1 MMLYIKMIKK
11 DYFPI
16 QETPEWVK
24 VKVMS
29 NINRWWKS
37 FRLIY
42 LMKYRAMTTV
52 SMLVLAILGSY
63 LYLNN
68 WVEIYIDPDS
78 SNDAYTVNTT
88 NIGDTNSNIDTN
100 DLLQKKIN
108 KAESDLDNLY
118 DNLNQENNITF

>member
-11 DYFPI
+11 DYFPT

-24 VKVMS
+24 SRVMS
-29 NINRWWKS
+29 NVNRWWKS

-42 LMKYRAMTTV
+42 LMKHRAMTTV

-68 WVEIYIDPDS
+68 GVEVYINPES
-78 SNDAYTVNTT
+78 SNDEYTVNTT
-88 NIGDTNSNIDTN
+88 NIADTKSNIDNN

-118 DNLNQENNITF
+118 DNLDRETNITF

>member
-1 MMLYIKMIKK
+1 MIKK
-11 DYFPI
+11 DYFPK

-24 VKVMS
+24 AKVMS

-42 LMKYRAMTTV
+42 LMKHMAMTTV

-68 WVEIYIDPDS
+68 GVEIYIDPDS

-88 NIGDTNSNIDTN
+88 NIGDTNADNI
-100 DLLQKKIN
+100 LQKKIN
-108 KAESDLDNLY
+108 KAESDLNNLY
-118 DNLNQENNITF
+118 DNLNKETNITF